1 MVDQAIKNL
10 VKYGFRKEQLNEAG
24 HVFARIPEGTYAYKC
39 GKAGRKISG
48 KFPASVR
55 FQEKYV
61 P

>member
-1 MVDQAIKNL
+1 MVDQTIKNF

-24 HVFARIPEGTYAYKC
+24 HVFARILEGTYAYKC

-55 FQEKYV
+55 FQEKYM

>member
-1 MVDQAIKNL
+1 MVDQTIKNF

-39 GKAGRKISG
+39 GKAGRKISE

-55 FQEKYV
+55 F
-61 P
+61 